1 MAVSSWLVLYLRRHS
16 RRHWHRHRLTAAF
29 STQRGFTLVELLAG
43 ISLGV
48 LISMVIIEALVA
60 ETGNSIRLTRVWRE
74 RAATLR
80 VLEMMRGE
88 LAQAQLA
95 SPSVIGNAP
104 QGCGLTSST
113 RTVILYMQTPQGI
126 ISYSLETNPSNIW
139 RNTVLMRC
147 GPDYD
152 LNGSLSASSQPSSD
166 VVLDG
171 LLANGVTISQPTTRI
186 LLIEISQS
194 FANSNSSSQP
204 IVTRGYAAVKSFQ

>member
-1 MAVSSWLVLYLRRHS
+1 M
-16 RRHWHRHRLTAAF
+16 
-29 STQRGFTLVELLAG
+29 ELLAG
-43 ISLGV
+43 VSLGV
-48 LISMVIIEALVA
+48 LVCMVIIEALVA
-60 ETGNSIRLTRVWRE
+60 ETGNSIRLARKWRE

-104 QGCGLTSST
+104 QGCGLTSGT
-113 RTVILYMQTPQGI
+113 RTVVLYMQTPQGI

-147 GPDYD
+147 GPDYAH
-152 LNGSLSASSQPSSD
+152 NGSLNASSTPSSD

-171 LLANGVTISQPTTRI
+171 LSANGVTISQPTNGI